1 MKKLFALLLSLGT
14 LSSVFAQKHD
24 GPDWSRNDR
33 SKEVYNQRDYSYSLK
48 ERDIQIQRVNRD
60 FAMQVQ
66 SVRRDWRLKAFEK
79 NRKIQKLERQ
89 RDQQIREINERF
101 SRKKGRD
108 YDDRSVYNNRGKY

>member
-24 GPDWSRNDR
+24 GPDWARNNN
-33 SKEVYNQRDYSYSLK
+33 SKEVYNSRDYSYNSK
-48 ERDIQIQRVNRD
+48 ERDIQIQRINRD
-60 FAMQVQ
+60 YAMQIQ

-79 NRKIQKLERQ
+79 NRRIEKLERQ

-101 SRKKGRD
+101 SWKSGRS
-108 YDDRSVYNNRGKY
+108 YDDRSVYNNRGRY